1 MITIWRRKCL
11 RVLIFAICVVVIWNF
26 VSVYWIMEVR
36 LPTQIQVVIAKKE
49 GEVILVGRKQPKQT
63 AAATTIMPS
72 DAPRP
77 KICENCFH
85 TKFRYIVMYVLETY
99 LKTLQYY
106 YWCFPN
112 TKTAINETLFAEP
125 GYHRQ
130 KGTLLIHSCLGKVRW
145 KSSITMLQTNKKYI
159 MTFF

>member
-72 DAPRP
+72 DATRP

-85 TKFRYIVMYVLETY
+85 TKFRYIVESDVCTRNISQNASILLLVFSKHENRNQRNALRRTWLSQAKGNVTY
-99 LKTLQYY
+99 TFVFGKSTMEELNYNVADEQKNTL
-106 YWCFPN
+106 
-112 TKTAINETLFAEP
+112 
-125 GYHRQ
+125 
-130 KGTLLIHSCLGKVRW
+130 
-145 KSSITMLQTNKKYI
+145 
-159 MTFF
+159 